1 VTTALLRSE
10 SDNDLKGWC
19 DVCCTFVDI
28 VAKKSKLF
36 GFGFFSYNSK
46 IDWFFTTTF
55 VRRWSLAVDSKCGIS

>member
-1 VTTALLRSE
+1 MVTRFLSTSFDDDDDVTTALLRSE

-46 IDWFFTTTF
+46 ID
-55 VRRWSLAVDSKCGIS
+55 